1 MEVSAFI
8 QNAISCLIYLA
19 VGARLYRLS
28 TRTGKAPER
37 LLGASLLLWGASIP
51 LYDVPYLLVGEPGVV
66 PFSFASRVL
75 AHVGTIVFVV
85 FTRRVFRA
93 QERWAAW
100 LVIGTAV
107 CLSVGV
113 GGSVWIGDW
122 EGIYPLSNPWYWLEF
137 VGSIAP
143 MGWMTAE
150 GFVQYTKAR
159 QRRRLGLCAPLVCH
173 RFLLWGLVGMLWLL
187 LELSLIAESAVYE
200 VTLRWSDSLALLAS
214 SLEVAPVALVWLA
227 FFPPARYRR
236 WIEGTAAPLTAAEG

>member
-1 MEVSAFI
+1 VEVSAFI
-8 QNAISCLIYLA
+8 QNAISCLIFLV

-28 TRTGKAPER
+28 VRTGRAPER

-51 LYDVPYLLVGEPGVV
+51 LYDVPYLLLGEPGVA

-75 AHVGTIVFVV
+75 TQMGTIAFVV

-122 EGIYPLSNPWYWLEF
+122 EGIYLLSNPWYWLEC
-137 VGSIAP
+137 VGSIVP

-150 GFVQYTKAR
+150 GFIQYAKAR
-159 QRRRLGLCAPLVCH
+159 QRRRLGLCAPLVCN
-173 RFLLWGLVGMLWLL
+173 RFLLWGLAGMLWLL
-187 LELSLIAESAVYE
+187 LELSYIAQNVEYE
-200 VTLRWSDSLALLAS
+200 LTQHWSGSLDLLTG
-214 SLEVAPVALVWLA
+214 SLDVVPVALVWLA

-236 WIEGTAAPLTAAEG
+236 WVEGTATPVTAAEG

>member
-8 QNAISCLIYLA
+8 GHAISCLIYLVA
-19 VGARLYRLS
+19 GAGLYRLS
-28 TRTGKAPER
+28 LRTSKAPER
-37 LLGASLLLWGASIP
+37 LLGASLLLWSASIP
-51 LYDVPYLLVGEPGVV
+51 LYDIPSLLVGEPGVV

-75 AHVGTIVFVV
+75 SHMGTVAFVM

-93 QERWAAW
+93 QEDWAAW

-122 EGIYPLSNPWYWLEF
+122 EGIYPLSNPWYWLEC
-137 VGSIAP
+137 VGSIAR
-143 MGWMTAE
+143 MGWRVAV
-150 GFVQYTKAR
+150 GFIQYTKAR
-159 QRRRLGLCAPLVCH
+159 QRRRLGLCAPLVCN

-187 LELSLIAESAVYE
+187 LELSLIAENAVYE
-200 VTLRWSDSLALLAS
+200 VTLRWSDSLALLVG

-227 FFPPARYRR
+227 FFPPAVYRH
-236 WIEGTAAPLTAAEG
+236 WIEGTAATAVAAEG